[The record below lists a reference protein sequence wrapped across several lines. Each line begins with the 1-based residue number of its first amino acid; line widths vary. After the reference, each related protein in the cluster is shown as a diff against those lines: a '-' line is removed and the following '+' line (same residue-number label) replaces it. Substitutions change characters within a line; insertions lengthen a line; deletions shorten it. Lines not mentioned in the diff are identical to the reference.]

1 MLNMKIMK
9 ILHYLIVAALL
20 IGVNACELDYEPYSG
35 KTDKTALLTVA
46 DLKTAT
52 VGSYSWLKTSNYA
65 RELFWLS
72 IYPSDDVALSGTT
85 SNPLYNAYT
94 YKHFP
99 SMANTTNFWF
109 DAYRGIY
116 SANRV
121 IEAIKDGTSAE
132 LDQLKGENLYL
143 RVLSHFFLVRFF
155 GRPYSQGA
163 GENPGIPY
171 MDDTSVELP
180 SRNTVKEVYDFMI
193 RDLLK
198 GAELM
203 TVGKNSCY
211 ASKETCYALLSRIY
225 LYMED
230 NANAIIYANMVIDS
244 DRYSLVATENLLSY
258 FTLVPESNTETI
270 FALRHVASD
279 NRFKSAI
286 GNQFY
291 NDTISWATGYGETYA
306 SQQLVNFYYQFPND
320 IRRLFIQPIRNKT
333 VPAPWPMLTRNG
345 VPKYYF
351 KKYNYQEGITNL
363 SSPVILRLAEMYL
376 NRAEANAKLENDQL
390 AIDDVNLLRTRAGL
404 TGTELYTVADLKGR
418 ASILDVVLEER
429 QLELAFEGHRQFDLF
444 RNNKPLIR
452 AYIGY
457 HGADNDHFNHRVE
470 PTDPRVIYFIPE
482 RETNVNPNL
491 VQND

>member
-1 MLNMKIMK
+1 MKKMN
-9 ILHYLIVAALL
+9 ILRLIIFLAILASVS
-20 IGVNACELDYEPYSG
+20 ACELNYEPYTS
-35 KTDKTALLTVA
+35 KADATALTSIE

-52 VGSYSWLKTSNYA
+52 VGAYSWIKTSVYA
-65 RELFWLS
+65 RELFWVS

-99 SMANTTNFWF
+99 SMANVTTFWF

-116 SANRV
+116 SSNKI
-121 IEAIKDGTSAE
+121 IESITDGKSAE

-143 RVLSHFFLVRFF
+143 RVMSHFFMVRFF
-155 GRPYSQGA
+155 GRPYTQGN

-171 MDDTSVELP
+171 RDNTKDDLP
-180 SRNTVKEVYDFMI
+180 ARNTVKEVYTFMI

-198 GAELM
+198 AADLM
-203 TVGKNSCY
+203 TVPRNSCY

-225 LYMED
+225 LYMAD
-230 NANAIIYANMVIDS
+230 NANTIKYANMVIDS
-244 DRYSLVATENLLSY
+244 KRYSLVTTSNLLNY

-270 FALRHVASD
+270 FALRHIDSD

-306 SQQLVNFYYQFPND
+306 SQQIVDLYWVFPND
-320 IRRLFIQPIRNKT
+320 IRRNFIQPIRYKT
-333 VPAPWPMLTRNG
+333 PPYAMQDRNG

-351 KKYNYQEGITNL
+351 KKYNYQQGITNL
-363 SSPVILRLAEMYL
+363 CSPVILRLAEMYL
-376 NRAEANAKLENDQL
+376 NRAEANAKLGNNQL
-390 AIDDVNLLRTRAGL
+390 AIDDVNLLRQRAGL
-404 TGTELYTVADLKGR
+404 TGTELYTTANLKGKAR
-418 ASILDVVLEER
+418 VLDVVLEER
-429 QLELAFEGHRQFDLF
+429 RLELAFEGHRQFDLF
-444 RNNKPLIR
+444 RNNLPLIR
-452 AYIGY
+452 AYKGY
-457 HGADNDHFNHRVE
+457 HGADNDRFNHRVE
-470 PTDPRVIYFIPE
+470 ANDPRVIFYIPE

-491 VQND
+491 TQNP

>member
-1 MLNMKIMK
+1 MKIMK
-9 ILHYLIVAALL
+9 ILSSFIITALL
-20 IGVNACELDYEPYSG
+20 IGVSACELDYEPYSS
-35 KTDKTALLTVA
+35 KSDNTALLTVA

-52 VGSYSWLKTSNYA
+52 VGSYSWTKTSNYT

-143 RVLSHFFLVRFF
+143 RVLSHFFMVRFF
-155 GRPYSQGA
+155 GRPYSQGN

-171 MDDTSVELP
+171 MDDPSVELP

-203 TVGKNSCY
+203 TVSKNSCY

-230 NANAIIYANMVIDS
+230 NANAIKYANLVIDS
-244 DRYSLVATENLLSY
+244 HRYSLVSTGNLLNY

-320 IRRLFIQPIRNKT
+320 IRRLFIQPIRDKT
-333 VPAPWPMLTRNG
+333 KPAPYPMQTRNG
-345 VPKYYF
+345 VPKYFF

-363 SSPVILRLAEMYL
+363 CSPVILRLAEMYL
-376 NRAEANAKLENDQL
+376 NRAEANAKLGNNQL

-404 TGTELYTVADLKGR
+404 TGTELYSVSDLKGR

-470 PTDPRVIYFIPE
+470 PTDPRIIYFIPE